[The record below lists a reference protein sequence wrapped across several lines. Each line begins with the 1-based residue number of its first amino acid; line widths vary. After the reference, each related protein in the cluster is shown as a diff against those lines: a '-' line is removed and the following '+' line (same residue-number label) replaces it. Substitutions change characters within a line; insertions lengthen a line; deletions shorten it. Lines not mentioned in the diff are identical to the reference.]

1 MKIVV
6 GISDMKV
13 SNNPDD
19 VLITYSLGSCIGL
32 VIWDPVAKVGGLLHY
47 MLPDSS
53 LDKEKAELKPF
64 MFADTGIP
72 RLFKE
77 TYKFGGNKNRMVV
90 KVFGG
95 SQIMDSS
102 GIFNIGKRNY
112 TILRKIFW
120 KNKIMIAKE
129 DVGGVSNRTVSI
141 EVGTGL
147 IRLKVSGQGEF
158 EV

>member
-1 MKIVV
+1 MKLVV

-13 SNNPDD
+13 SNKPED
-19 VLITYSLGSCIGL
+19 VLITYSLGSCIGV

-53 LDKEKAELKPF
+53 LDKEKAQLKPF

-77 TYKFGGNKNRMVV
+77 TYKFGAVKSRLIV
-90 KVFGG
+90 KVVGG

-102 GIFNIGKRNY
+102 GVFNIGKRNHAV
-112 TILRKIFW
+112 LRKMFW
-120 KNKIMIAKE
+120 KNQIMVAKE
-129 DVGGVSNRTVSI
+129 DVGGTCNRTVSLEI
-141 EVGTGL
+141 GTG
-147 IRLKVSGQGEF
+147 ITHLKVSGRGEF
-158 EV
+158 EL